1 MRLKAGR
8 VIVERFPYTRTINLE
23 YEYMTPHGLN
33 VQTNDKKLVQKG
45 TLNNQNKIK
54 LNLNVPFYRYKKWV
68 FSGSFRYRYNSFDL
82 KDVEIFQPQFATFTN
97 NPLDAT
103 TYNVG
108 INSTYFSRIFG
119 KPLVYNISIVADLS
133 QNGFERL
140 TGVGVASVLIRK
152 DEKVAFTAGL
162 IAQVDPMLR
171 YPVLPAI
178 GLEYKLTDSWL
189 LSLAIPQ
196 YAYIRKT
203 FSKNNR
209 LSFGSNITSDAYYLR
224 YGDPRHSY
232 RYSKPEIRTGFVYEH
247 YVLEKLILTG
257 RAGMLN
263 ALKGTLNRRSDS
275 YNRYIFSTNQDAGF
289 YFNVGLSYNLF

>member
-1 MRLKAGR
+1 MRLRAGR

-23 YEYMTPHGLN
+23 YEYATPLDIN
-33 VQTNDKKLVQKG
+33 VQTHDQKLVQKG
-45 TLNNQNKIK
+45 TLSNQNKIK
-54 LNLNVPFYRYKKWV
+54 LNLNVPFYRHKKWV

-82 KDVEIFQPQFATFTN
+82 KNVEIFQPQFATFTN

-108 INSTYFSRIFG
+108 INSTYISRIFG

-133 QNGFERL
+133 QNGFERI
-140 TGVGVASVLIRK
+140 TGVGVVSVLIRK
-152 DEKVAFTAGL
+152 DQKIAFTAGL
-162 IAQVDPMLR
+162 ITLVDPMLH

-178 GLEYKLTDSWL
+178 GLEYKLADSWL
-189 LSLAIPQ
+189 LSLAVPQ

-224 YGDPRHSY
+224 YGYPQHSY
-232 RYSKPEIRTGFVYEH
+232 RYNKAEIRTGFVYEH
-247 YVLEKLILTG
+247 YLFDKLIFTG
-257 RAGMLN
+257 RTGMLN

-275 YNRYIFSTNQDAGF
+275 YNKYIFESHQDAGF
-289 YFNVGLSYNLF
+289 YFNIGLSYNLF